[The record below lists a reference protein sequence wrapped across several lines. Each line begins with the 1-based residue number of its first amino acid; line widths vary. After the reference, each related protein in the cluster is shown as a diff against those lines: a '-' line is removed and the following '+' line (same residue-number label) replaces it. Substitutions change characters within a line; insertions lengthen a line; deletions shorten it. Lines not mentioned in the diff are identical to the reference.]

1 MMRLTTCLLLA
12 MLAAAQIGCACTRR
26 ADARQL
32 KVQLDEG
39 VPANEVEVDLI
50 FVPDSELDEW
60 RKMNESDIRRYF
72 GGVGDQ
78 RDRAR
83 KYTISRESSWM
94 RTKIQVQEDEFVPKN
109 SMMHL
114 VVLARL
120 PGNRFDKALVTL
132 DKCAWKERKASVSYV
147 EVTVERDRL
156 RVLPFTD

>member
-12 MLAAAQIGCACTRR
+12 VLAAAQIGCSCTPR
-26 ADARQL
+26 AQARQL

-50 FVPDSELDEW
+50 FVQDSDLDDW
-60 RKMNESDIRRYF
+60 RKMTESDIRRYF

-83 KYTISRESSWM
+83 KYTISREAAWS
-94 RTKIQVQEDEFVPKN
+94 RTKIQVEDDEFVPKN

-114 VVLARL
+114 VALARL
-120 PGNRFDKALVTL
+120 PGNKIDKAIVRL
-132 DKCAWKERKASVSYV
+132 DKCAWKERKASVPYI
-147 EVTVERDRL
+147 EVIVQSDRL